1 MLGVTSAGFGGA
13 YKMQTPFG
21 SAGPKPEE
29 AFAGAAER
37 FFEML
42 RSLGLPA
49 AGKVPEWSSLTAP
62 LAREFE
68 QWLRLSQSAAPW
80 FAAAAGSAGA
90 PAPGGT
96 TAGAAFTS
104 PWPFAALPLGPAAAH
119 SVETQRLFELLG
131 RLAQL
136 QGQLA
141 VHWSE
146 IAQAAAQR
154 FVARLGSAAS
164 VPATPDQALKLYELW
179 VSCAEEAYAAT
190 VHRDEFSRLQGELAN
205 TWAALL
211 VEQRRHAET
220 LMRTFGLPSRGELE
234 ALEAQVKELRRDLA
248 DLAQRP
254 RSAGRHREEPAA
266 QQRGTRRERAAPP
279 RRAKRSAPPKA
290 SAKRARTRRPRR

>member
-1 MLGVTSAGFGGA
+1 
-13 YKMQTPFG
+13 MQDPFG

-37 FFEML
+37 FFELL
-42 RSLGLPA
+42 RTLGLPA
-49 AGKVPEWSSLTAP
+49 GGKAPDWSSLTVP

-80 FAAAAGSAGA
+80 FGTATGSAAAAPGA
-90 PAPGGT
+90 TA
-96 TAGAAFTS
+96 AGAAFTS
-104 PWPFAALPLGPAAAH
+104 PWSFGALPLGPAAAQ
-119 SVETQRLFELLG
+119 SGETQRLFELLG

-154 FVARLGSAAS
+154 FVARLGSAAA
-164 VPATPDQALKLYELW
+164 VPGTPDQALKLYELW

-220 LMRTFGLPSRGELE
+220 LMRTFGLPSRGEVE
-234 ALEAQVKELRRDLA
+234 ALEAQVKELRRQLA
-248 DLAQRP
+248 DLAHRP
-254 RSAGRHREEPAA
+254 RSAGRDREEPRA
-266 QQRGTRRERAAPP
+266 QQRDTRRPRAAPP
-279 RRAKRSAPPKA
+279 RRAKRSAAPKV